1 MRKVRHQED
10 RGKADYGWLKTAH
23 TFSFAHYYDE
33 AHMGFRHLR
42 VINEDHVAPKTGFEE
57 HGHRDMEILTYVLS
71 GTVEHRD
78 SEGNIGHIRAGMVQR
93 MTAGTGIRHS
103 EMNNEAEPLHL
114 LQIWILPER
123 RGLIPGYEERAF
135 PKACGENRL
144 QLLASPDGR
153 EDSLTIH
160 QDVTLWGSTLTPGTK
175 VEHDLAPGRHAW
187 VQVARG
193 TVDLGE
199 QTLQAGDGM
208 AISEEQR
215 IEIQALE
222 QAEVLL
228 FDLA

>member
-1 MRKVRHQED
+1 
-10 RGKADYGWLKTAH
+10 
-23 TFSFAHYYDE
+23 
-33 AHMGFRHLR
+33 
-42 VINEDHVAPKTGFEE
+42 
-57 HGHRDMEILTYVLS
+57 
-71 GTVEHRD
+71 
-78 SEGNIGHIRAGMVQR
+78 
-93 MTAGTGIRHS
+93 MTAGAGIRHS
-103 EMNNEAEPLHL
+103 EMNNADEPLHL

-123 RGLIPGYEERAF
+123 RGLEPGYEEREF
-135 PKACGENRL
+135 PKDCGENRL
-144 QLLASPDGR
+144 QRLASRDGR